1 MNTDELQE
9 VLNRTYNYTVLVV
22 EDDLDIQSYLQAE
35 LKQNFRVLVADNG
48 VKALEV
54 LMNEEISMVISD
66 VMMPEMNG
74 FDLCRK
80 IKSDIVLS
88 HLPVMLLTALSDD
101 KQQMYGAAS
110 GADAYIQKPFN
121 IEVVKLRIIK
131 LLEDRVRLREAYRDI
146 PVIFGGCDIQCKTR
160 QSLRFVISSRC
171 FFACCF
177 REGGK
182 SGKHGRSFYES
193 FLETDRRVL
202 CRSGFQY

>member
-1 MNTDELQE
+1 M
-9 VLNRTYNYTVLVV
+9 
-22 EDDLDIQSYLQAE
+22 
-35 LKQNFRVLVADNG
+35 LVADNG

-54 LMNEEISMVISD
+54 LMSEEVSMVISD

-121 IEVVKLRIIK
+121 IEV
-131 LLEDRVRLREAYRDI
+131 
-146 PVIFGGCDIQCKTR
+146 
-160 QSLRFVISSRC
+160 
-171 FFACCF
+171 
-177 REGGK
+177 
-182 SGKHGRSFYES
+182 
-193 FLETDRRVL
+193 
-202 CRSGFQY
+202 